1 MSLPR
6 LIVLLF
12 GVVYVLVG
20 ILGFVPAVSP
30 EFQAAN
36 MPSATGAVLGIFPIN
51 LLHNVVHLVIGAA
64 LLYGSTS
71 TANAVSIA
79 RGVGI
84 VYLVVGLLGFF
95 VPDTFTLMPIG
106 GADIG
111 LHLASAA
118 VMLIVGFVLPAADD
132 RDTRLA

>member
-6 LIVLLF
+6 LIVLVF
-12 GVVYVLVG
+12 GIVYVLVG
-20 ILGFVPAVSP
+20 IIGFIPGISP
-30 EFQAAN
+30 ETQAAN

-51 LLHNVVHLVIGAA
+51 LLHNVVHLLIGAA
-64 LLYGSTS
+64 LLYGSNS
-71 TANAVSIA
+71 TANAVNVA

-84 VYLVVGLLGFF
+84 VYLVVGLLGFIA
-95 VPDTFTLMPIG
+95 PDTFGLMPIG

-118 VMLIVGFVLPAADD
+118 VLLIVGFVLPATDD
-132 RDTRLA
+132 AARTA